1 MRFWHSPAV
10 RWSAL
15 LGGALAWR
23 LLLFIG
29 PQGSDDGVYS
39 DMARDVLSGS
49 HRIAADVFST
59 RMGYIGSI
67 AASYGILGAGPFTL
81 VLPNLVFS
89 LAGIALAFR
98 IAREFTDEAG
108 AWRTAA
114 LLAIFPLD
122 VFFATDI
129 RTRIDTAR

>member
-1 MRFWHSPAV
+1 MRFWHSPAF
-10 RWSAL
+10 RWGAL

-39 DMARDVLSGS
+39 DMAHDVLTGS

-59 RMGYIGSI
+59 RLGYIASI
-67 AASYGILGAGPFTL
+67 AACYGLFGAGPFTL

-98 IAREFTDEAG
+98 LAREFTDDAG

-122 VFFATDI
+122 VF
-129 RTRIDTAR
+129 